1 MKKTSY
7 INIENLIYLYPVSF
21 FFPTIFSFFDIFLV
35 NKIRLDHFIILFL
48 CLYMFYKFFKGFWLP
63 NLKIFLIFFAII
75 LHVIKGL
82 IFTDFS
88 GEVDV
93 YKLIGYLE
101 SYISFAMLLL
111 FVDFYYS
118 TYSNKA
124 KNTLINLVN
133 CFVISSFFVLAVVIL
148 LALNPYNINLVKLFS
163 SDTDM
168 VRRAYGV
175 GRYIGP
181 IAQPIESGFYAGIGM
196 LVCCI
201 FWKYNFTNKKLILL
215 GFITFN
221 IIGFLSGSKIYL
233 LAINIVMGL
242 FFFFY
247 LKTKKKIYFLFLIV
261 ALLFKIILIAV
272 TTLTYKSSKNS
283 SIVYKFYSMK
293 YYNLNTY
300 VNKNL
305 QEILK
310 IMSGG
315 RFKFDQPDQIKGKN
329 QLDQI
334 KGKNQLDQIKGK
346 NQLEKIKE
354 SKQSFFTHIG
364 PLDSQHKM
372 IKTHGGNIS
381 LFFLLLFYVYLFYL
395 IFKIHFKSNNLGII
409 LLVLT
414 SLVIATS
421 TGFPVFFGNK
431 VFVICCIIINL
442 IFILSEKKRLIN

>member
-1 MKKTSY
+1 
-7 INIENLIYLYPVSF
+7 
-21 FFPTIFSFFDIFLV
+21 
-35 NKIRLDHFIILFL
+35 
-48 CLYMFYKFFKGFWLP
+48 MFYKFFKGFWLP
-63 NLKIFLIFFAII
+63 NLKIFLIFFAIM

-82 IFTDFS
+82 ISTDFS

-118 TYSNKA
+118 TYSYKA
-124 KNTLINLVN
+124 KNTLINLFN
-133 CFVISSFFVLAVVIL
+133 YFIISGFFVLTIVIL
-148 LALNPYNINLVKLFS
+148 LALNPYNVNLIKLFS

-181 IAQPIESGFYAGIGM
+181 IAQPIESGFYAGIGI
-196 LVCCI
+196 LVCSI
-201 FWKYNFTNKKLILL
+201 FWKYNFTNKKFILL

-221 IIGFLSGSKIYL
+221 VIGFLSGSKIYL
-233 LAINIVMGL
+233 FAINILMGL
-242 FFFFY
+242 FFYFY
-247 LKTKKKIYFLFLIV
+247 LKTKKKIYFLFLMGV
-261 ALLFKIILIAV
+261 LLFQIMLIAI
-272 TTLTYKSSKNS
+272 TTVAYNNSKSS
-283 SIVYKFYSMK
+283 SIAYKFYSMK

-300 VNKNL
+300 LNKNL

-315 RFKFDQPDQIKGKN
+315 RFKFDQSDLPKGQNQPDLPKG
-329 QLDQI
+329 Q
-334 KGKNQLDQIKGK
+334 
-346 NQLEKIKE
+346 EE
-354 SKQSFFTHIG
+354 SKQKFFTYIG

-372 IKTHGGNIS
+372 IKTHGGNVS
-381 LFFLLLFYVYLFYL
+381 LFFLLLFYFYLFYL
-395 IFKIHFKSNNLGII
+395 IFKIYFKSNNLGII

-421 TGFPVFFGNK
+421 AGFPVFFGNK

-442 IFILSEKKRLIN
+442 IFIISDKKRLIN

>member
-1 MKKTSY
+1 
-7 INIENLIYLYPVSF
+7 
-21 FFPTIFSFFDIFLV
+21 
-35 NKIRLDHFIILFL
+35 
-48 CLYMFYKFFKGFWLP
+48 
-63 NLKIFLIFFAII
+63 
-75 LHVIKGL
+75 
-82 IFTDFS
+82 
-88 GEVDV
+88 
-93 YKLIGYLE
+93 
-101 SYISFAMLLL
+101 MLLL

-118 TYSNKA
+118 TYSYKA

-133 CFVISSFFVLAVVIL
+133 YFIISSFFVLAIVIL
-148 LALNPYNINLVKLFS
+148 LALNPYNINLIKLFS

-181 IAQPIESGFYAGIGM
+181 IAQPIESGFYSGIGI

-201 FWKYNFTNKKLILL
+201 FWKYNFTNKKFVFL

-233 LAINIVMGL
+233 FAVNILMGL
-242 FFFFY
+242 FFYFY
-247 LKTKKKIYFLFLIV
+247 LKTKKKVYFLFLAGV
-261 ALLFKIILIAV
+261 LLFQIMLIAI
-272 TTLTYKSSKNS
+272 TTLAYNNSKSS

-300 VNKNL
+300 LNKNPQEFL
-305 QEILK
+305 Q
-310 IMSGG
+310 IMTGG
-315 RFKFDQPDQIKGKN
+315 RFKFDQPDQLKEQN
-329 QLDQI
+329 QTDQL
-334 KGKNQLDQIKGK
+334 KEQNQTDQLKEQ
-346 NQLEKIKE
+346 NQTDQLKEQNQTDQHKE
-354 SKQSFFTHIG
+354 SKQRFFTYIG

-381 LFFLLLFYVYLFYL
+381 LFFLLFFYFYLFYL
-395 IFKIHFKSNNLGII
+395 IFKIYFKSNNLGII

-442 IFILSEKKRLIN
+442 IFIISDKKKIN